1 MDSRTL
7 TESDLKGLY
16 ETFKSAFSDSVV
28 KLQPTEAEFEH
39 RIFNKLHVDGDI
51 SAGMFDGDSMVG
63 FIMHASNIYQG
74 IPTAY
79 NGGTGVLP
87 GFRNQ
92 RVAEQL
98 YAYLIPKIQVK
109 FLARILLE
117 VVENNENAIKL
128 YEKIGFTFKRRFL
141 CYKQLNPIN
150 HASELEV
157 VEGTISDVD
166 FNFMDFDSSFL
177 DSEEHLNLGREKVL
191 LVRKNDLV
199 IGYLIFQPHLGRISQ
214 MAISRLYR
222 QEGAGLALIAA
233 AQHHTARPLTI
244 MNIPEDEVG
253 FDSFLK
259 KCGFENQINQFEMEL
274 II

>member
-1 MDSRTL
+1 MNSRTL
-7 TESDLKGLY
+7 TENDLKGLY
-16 ETFKSAFSDSVV
+16 ETFKSAFSESVV

-39 RIFNKLHVDGDI
+39 RIFNKLHVDKDI
-51 SAGMFDGDSMVG
+51 SAGMFDGESMVG

-141 CYKQLNPIN
+141 CYKQLNQIN
-150 HASELEV
+150 HTSELEV

-191 LVRKNDLV
+191 LARKHDLV

-214 MAISRLYR
+214 MAVSRLYR

-233 AQHHTARPLTI
+233 AQQHTTRPLTI

>member
-150 HASELEV
+150 HSSELEV